1 MYLLMKV
8 AGIFTQRYFYPLIST
23 FPMYRGLDSAKTE
36 NLPESH
42 IVAESVL
49 CLPIYA
55 DLQENE
61 QRGIIDLIHSI
72 ACQAD

>member
-1 MYLLMKV
+1 MKV

-61 QRGIIDLIHSI
+61 
-72 ACQAD
+72 